1 MEKVSSTGIPIHAG
15 EFKTPADDP
24 RAQPL
29 AGLPI
34 VGSVLAGIVASLCCV
49 GPLALVMLGAG
60 GAWASNLTLLE
71 PLRPVF
77 VGVAVLAMGFAA
89 KKLFFTPQVC
99 VPGTP
104 CADPRAL
111 RNQRIVFVVVAVA
124 LAALLAFPLYAH
136 WFY

>member
-1 MEKVSSTGIPIHAG
+1 MEKVSSTGIPVRAG
-15 EFKTPADDP
+15 EFKASTDDP
-24 RAQPL
+24 SAPRL
-29 AGLPI
+29 AGFPI
-34 VGSVLAGIVASLCCV
+34 VGGVLAGVAASLCCV

-77 VGVAVLAMGFAA
+77 IGAAVLAMGFAA

-99 VPGTP
+99 VPGAP